1 MNFREREV
9 KIAYIKEATMC
20 IAIGTFIGLIVYQ
33 LFLYFKIAI
42 FGWNLGLI
50 FAPLVAGYA
59 ETLLANKIIGEGIG
73 AISAFI
79 LFAYTTFYSFIL
91 KNPSLGFN
99 FITIGS
105 LAVILQAAFPTA
117 VNFILLTV
125 GMGILSYF
133 LGIFKRI
140 TTFFHNKLEYA
151 YYKYILKKPHE
162 IRIETVEPFDEMRSN
177 EIINKLDFYFITST
191 DIPKGRLIN
200 LGQFHATVILEKD
213 KRLVH
218 TKQEKIELVTLNH
231 FKQSKDQCLI
241 KLAKSIKSAGGNGVI
256 DLDIEYGLIGLG
268 GDSYQITA
276 MGMGVYLE

>member
-9 KIAYIKEATMC
+9 KIAYIREAILC
-20 IAIGTFIGLIVYQ
+20 ITCGTVVGLVVYQ

-50 FAPLVAGYA
+50 FAPLIAGYA
-59 ETLLANKIIGEGIG
+59 ETLLANKIIGESIG

-99 FITIGS
+99 VITIGS
-105 LAVILQAAFPTA
+105 IAVILQAAFPTT
-117 VNFILLTV
+117 VNYIITV
-125 GMGILSYF
+125 VGLGTLSYF

-140 TTFFHNKLEYA
+140 TGYLHKKAEYI
-151 YYKYILKKPHE
+151 YYKHIVKKPQKVV
-162 IRIETVEPFDEMRSN
+162 IETIETFDEERSN
-177 EIINKLDFYFITST
+177 HVINNLDFYFITST
-191 DIPKGRLIN
+191 DTSDKKFIN
-200 LGQFHATVILEKD
+200 LGQFHATVIFEKD
-213 KRLVH
+213 KRLIH
-218 TKQEKIELVTLNH
+218 TKQEKIELITLNN
-231 FKQSKDQCLI
+231 FKKAKDRCLI
-241 KLAKSIKSAGGNGVI
+241 KLAKNIRSAGGNGVI
-256 DLDIEYGLIGLG
+256 DLEIDYGLIGLG